1 MSTSTEVTN
10 GDRREQLEHRA
21 AEVRRRLEQRL
32 NVIDD
37 RRDQL
42 TAVARAAL
50 HPPTRVVLIAAAG
63 AVTTALVVRSIRR
76 RRRQQ
81 TWAALLSPA
90 VPERSNGGE
99 SGLFASAFKKAALS
113 LIAVAVQ
120 RLGTR
125 GLDLLLAE
133 SPAAAP
139 VPQPPR
145 PRASTPAG
153 T

>member
-1 MSTSTEVTN
+1 MSSTSEVTN

-32 NVIDD
+32 DVIDD
-37 RRDQL
+37 RRQQL
-42 TAVARAAL
+42 TAIARAAIR
-50 HPPTRVVLIAAAG
+50 PPVSVVLIAAAG
-63 AVTTALVVRSIRR
+63 AVTTALVVRGIRR
-76 RRRQQ
+76 RRSREQS
-81 TWAALLSPA
+81 WAALLAPA
-90 VPERSNGGE
+90 QEPAREG
-99 SGLFASAFKKAALS
+99 GLFANAFKKAALS

-133 SPAAAP
+133 APAVPP
-139 VPQPPR
+139 VPVPPR
-145 PRASTPAG
+145 PRPSTPAPNR

>member
-1 MSTSTEVTN
+1 MSSTNEVTN

-32 NVIDD
+32 EVIDE
-37 RRDQL
+37 RRHQL
-42 TAVARAAL
+42 TAVARAAIR
-50 HPPTRVVLIAAAG
+50 PPASVVLIAAAG

-76 RRRQQ
+76 RRSRQQ
-81 TWAALLSPA
+81 GWPALLGA
-90 VPERSNGGE
+90 AQERPREGG
-99 SGLFASAFKKAALS
+99 LLANALKRAALS
-113 LIAVAVQ
+113 FIAVAAQ

-133 SPAAAP
+133 APTVPP

-145 PRASTPAG
+145 PRASTPAS

>member
-1 MSTSTEVTN
+1 MTSSSEVTN
-10 GDRREQLEHRA
+10 GDRREELEHRA

-37 RRDQL
+37 RREQL
-42 TAVARAAL
+42 TAVARAAIK
-50 HPPTRVVLIAAAG
+50 PPVSVVLIAAAG
-63 AVTTALVVRSIRR
+63 AVTTALVVRGIRR
-76 RRRQQ
+76 RRNRQS
-81 TWAALLSPA
+81 WAALLSPA
-90 VPERSNGGE
+90 QEPARE
-99 SGLFASAFKKAALS
+99 SLLANAFKKAAMS

-133 SPAAAP
+133 GPAAAP
-139 VPQPPR
+139 PVPLPPR
-145 PRASTPAG
+145 PRAPTPAPNR